1 MKSVTTCPSCQTQFL
16 VTDDQL
22 SQYNGKVRCGHCL
35 NVFNAIEYIKVD
47 ASPNDAPIETSTV
60 PEDGSIFQPELIE
73 EQVAITTSEA
83 SLGSAEPDSLLASQL
98 ADSAE
103 FNEALVAPAVESI
116 VEEHIEQTASDGTP
130 SKREAL
136 LKELFEQ
143 ANLPLEEVSNVL
155 PEREEHI
162 AEPTFNE
169 NEPVALDQKNY
180 EEAMREINASEAK
193 PEYQYYL
200 EERKTASLG
209 LIFLGVAL
217 ILAAFLQAAFFYRHT
232 IAMQFPEFKPSLVRL
247 CNTLGCKINLPQE
260 IQYFSIDDSTIEE
273 DSSHAGVIRLSSTIT
288 NRAEFNQAFPN
299 LEVTLTDTQDHP
311 KLRRIFKPSEYL
323 TKEYH
328 LEEGIASGD
337 SITINMP
344 LMADEFKPAGFRLL
358 VSY

>member
-16 VTDDQL
+16 VTDEQL

-35 NVFNAIEYIKVD
+35 SVFNAIEYIKVE
-47 ASPNDAPIETSTV
+47 STPNDIPIETSTPPADAIISQAE
-60 PEDGSIFQPELIE
+60 PEEVEDALAVEGSVDSTESNTLPAQ
-73 EQVAITTSEA
+73 QTDTTES
-83 SLGSAEPDSLLASQL
+83 SAESPAPEIENF
-98 ADSAE
+98 AE
-103 FNEALVAPAVESI
+103 ENIAQAVSEG
-116 VEEHIEQTASDGTP
+116 AP
-130 SKREAL
+130 SKRETL

-143 ANLPLEEVSNVL
+143 TNLPLEEVGSTL

-162 AEPTFNE
+162 IEPTFNE
-169 NEPVALDQKNY
+169 NEPVELDQENFQ
-180 EEAMREINASEAK
+180 EAMREINASEAK

-200 EERKTASLG
+200 EERKSVSPV

-217 ILAAFLQAAFFYRHT
+217 ILAALLQTAFFYRHT
-232 IAMQFPEFKPSLVRL
+232 IAMQFPELKPSLVSL
-247 CNTLGCKINLPQE
+247 CNALGCKINLPQE

-273 DSSHAGVIRLSSTIT
+273 DSSHAGVIRLTSTIT

-311 KLRRIFKPSEYL
+311 KLRRIFKPNEYL

-337 SITINMP
+337 SISINMP
-344 LMADEFKPAGFRLL
+344 LMTDDFKPAGFRLL

>member
-16 VTDDQL
+16 VTDEQL

-35 NVFNAIEYIKVD
+35 SVFNAIEYIKIESTDIPVETSTPPED
-47 ASPNDAPIETSTV
+47 AIISQADPIEEIADAPAEEAFVESNEEESSLALKADFVESSETTSSPIET
-60 PEDGSIFQPELIE
+60 IAE
-73 EQVAITTSEA
+73 EN
-83 SLGSAEPDSLLASQL
+83 SAQGV
-98 ADSAE
+98 
-103 FNEALVAPAVESI
+103 NEV
-116 VEEHIEQTASDGTP
+116 TP
-130 SKREAL
+130 SKRETL

-143 ANLPLEEVSNVL
+143 ANLPLEEVSSSL
-155 PEREEHI
+155 PEREEHT

-169 NEPVALDQKNY
+169 NEPIELDQKNY
-180 EEAMREINASEAK
+180 QEAMREINASEVK

-200 EERKTASLG
+200 EERKSASPV

-217 ILAAFLQAAFFYRHT
+217 IIASLLQTAFFYRHT
-232 IAMQFPEFKPSLVRL
+232 IAMQFPELKPNLVSL
-247 CNTLGCKINLPQE
+247 CSALGCKINLPQE

-273 DSSHAGVIRLSSTIT
+273 DSSHAGVIRLTSTIT

-311 KLRRIFKPSEYL
+311 KLRRIFKPNEYL

-337 SITINMP
+337 SISINMP
-344 LMADEFKPAGFRLL
+344 LMADDFKPAGFRLL